1 MSDEQK
7 QPDSPEIDGG
17 SGAVYSEGI
26 KRDRIENMAIKQRWP
41 IPEKYREPIMKRA
54 ITKLIDPNT
63 SDRNFNQTLNA
74 LLRAEAQ
81 NQADEH
87 KQQPGEL
94 NINLGTGIRII
105 EDRNWYGN
113 FDRLSAI
120 AAAASDQDSDGP
132 GPVQGGGGGPPVG
145 KNGNG
150 STGGD

>member
-17 SGAVYSEGI
+17 SGDVYSEGI
-26 KRDRIENMAIKQRWP
+26 KRDRIERQAIQQRWP